1 MRDAAKTKKQLIEEL
16 TSLRQRCAT
25 LEAALSPPLACPA
38 VPIDPV
44 WYRQVVEHSQVLI
57 CMHDLHGVLLFV
69 NPAAARALG
78 YEPHEGIGKKLS
90 LFLAPSVRPFFEAY
104 LERIRSQPTDSGL
117 MRVITKHGQER
128 VWAYHNI
135 RYEEPGQPPYVLGHA
150 QDITEEITERS
161 RREEELK
168 QARDELENRVV
179 QRTAELQRAQE
190 RFVKAFHAS
199 PDAIILTGMD
209 DRYID
214 VNPGFQ
220 RLSGYSRDEVVGH
233 TSKEFELWVNRQDR
247 TAVIRL
253 FREQGAV
260 YDFEVR
266 WWTKSGTI
274 REVLLSVE
282 PIELDGVPCALSFA
296 HDVTERRELE
306 RELIEISERERQRI
320 GYDLHDTLGQQL
332 AGIAFLSKV
341 LAQRLATHNAAE
353 ATRAAQIVTFV
364 NQAIEQARTLAG
376 GLAPVT
382 LETYGLVFALQ
393 ELAASV
399 EALFHCACKVS
410 SHHAIHITDHA
421 VAMHLYRIVQEAVN
435 NAIQHG
441 KAPQITI
448 TLSIRR
454 EGGMILMVRDNGVG
468 FPTDVAARRGMGLRI
483 MHHRARMIGATLE
496 VQHGV
501 PGGTCVICTLSN
513 PTLVSVNQMPS
524 SA

>member
-16 TSLRQRCAT
+16 TRLRQRCT
-25 LEAALSPPLACPA
+25 DLEAALSPPSARPQAIPA
-38 VPIDPV
+38 DPV
-44 WYRQVVEHSQVLI
+44 WYRQVVEHGQGLI
-57 CMHDLHGVLLFV
+57 CMHDLDGVLLFV
-69 NPAAARALG
+69 NRAAASALG

-90 LFLAPSVRPFFEAY
+90 LFLAPSMRPLFEMY
-104 LERIRSQPTDSGL
+104 LERIRSQTTDSGL

-135 RYEEPGQPPYVLGHA
+135 RYEEPGQAPYVLGHA
-150 QDITEEITERS
+150 QDVTEQVQ
-161 RREEELK
+161 REEELE
-168 QARDELENRVV
+168 QIRDELENRVA
-179 QRTAELQRAQE
+179 QGTAELQRAQE

-199 PDAIILTGMD
+199 PDATIILNGMD
-209 DRYID
+209 GRYID

-220 RLSGYSRDEVVGH
+220 RLTGYSRDEVVGY
-233 TSKEFELWVNRQDR
+233 TSRKFKLWVNRQER
-247 TAVIRL
+247 KAVIRL

-282 PIELDGVPCALSFA
+282 RIELDGVLCALSIA

-332 AGIAFLSKV
+332 AGIAFFSKV
-341 LAQRLATHNAAE
+341 LAQRLATHHAAE
-353 ATRAAQIVTFV
+353 ATQAAQIVAFV

-393 ELAASV
+393 ELATSV
-399 EALFHCACKVS
+399 EALFHCTCKVS

-435 NAIQHG
+435 NAIKHG
-441 KAPQITI
+441 KAQQITI
-448 TLSIRR
+448 TLSAWQ
-454 EGGMILMVRDNGVG
+454 GGMTLMVRDNGVG

-483 MHHRARMIGATLE
+483 MHHRARMIGAILE
-496 VQHGV
+496 VQHGAH
-501 PGGTCVICTLSN
+501 GGTCVICTLSN

>member
-1 MRDAAKTKKQLIEEL
+1 MRDAVKTKKQLIEEL
-16 TSLRQRCAT
+16 TAWRQRCAA
-25 LEAALSPPLACPA
+25 LETALSPSPACPQA
-38 VPIDPV
+38 GPIDPV
-44 WYRQVVEHSQVLI
+44 WYRHVVEHGQGLI
-57 CMHDLHGVLLFV
+57 CMHDLDGVLLFI

-78 YEPHEGIGKKLS
+78 YAPHEMIGKKIS
-90 LFLAPSVRPFFEAY
+90 LVLTPSMRYLFEAY
-104 LERIRSQPTDSGL
+104 LERICSQPTASGL

-128 VWAYHNI
+128 VWAYHNL

-150 QDITEEITERS
+150 QDITEQIQ
-161 RREEELK
+161 REQELT
-168 QARDELENRVV
+168 QARDELENRVA

-199 PDAIILTGMD
+199 PDAIILTDIANGCF
-209 DRYID
+209 ID

-220 RLSGYSRDEVVGH
+220 RLFEYSRDEVVGH
-233 TSKEFELWVNRQDR
+233 TSNEFELWVNRQDR
-247 TAVIRL
+247 KTVIQL
-253 FREQGAV
+253 FSKQGVV

-282 PIELDGVPCALSFA
+282 RIELDGVPCALSVA

-332 AGIAFLSKV
+332 AGIAFLGKV
-341 LAQRLATHNAAE
+341 LAQRLAAHHAVE
-353 ATRAAQIVTFV
+353 ATQADQIVTFV
-364 NQAIEQARTLAG
+364 NQAIEQARRLAG

-441 KAPQITI
+441 QARQITI
-448 TLSIRR
+448 TLSVRR
-454 EGGMILMVRDNGVG
+454 EGGMILMVHDNGVG
-468 FPTDVAARRGMGLRI
+468 FPTDVGKRRGMGLRI
-483 MHHRARMIGATLE
+483 MHHRARMIGAILE
-496 VQHGV
+496 VQHGAH
-501 PGGTCVICTLSN
+501 GGTCVICTLSN
-513 PTLVSVNQMPS
+513 PTLVSVNWMPS
-524 SA
+524 GA

>member
-1 MRDAAKTKKQLIEEL
+1 
-16 TSLRQRCAT
+16 
-25 LEAALSPPLACPA
+25 
-38 VPIDPV
+38 
-44 WYRQVVEHSQVLI
+44 
-57 CMHDLHGVLLFV
+57 MHDLDGVLLFI
-69 NPAAARALG
+69 NPAAARLLG
-78 YEPHEGIGKKLS
+78 YEPHEMIGKKIS
-90 LFLAPSVRPFFEAY
+90 MVLAPVMRPLFAAY

-150 QDITEEITERS
+150 QDITERIQ
-161 RREEELK
+161 REQELK
-168 QARDELENRVV
+168 QARDELENRVA

-199 PDAIILTGMD
+199 PDAIILIGMD
-209 DRYID
+209 GRYID

-220 RLSGYSRDEVVGH
+220 RLFEYSRDEVVGH
-233 TSKEFELWVNRQDR
+233 TSREFELWVNRQDR
-247 TAVIRL
+247 TTVIRL

-266 WWTKSGTI
+266 FRTKSGTI

-282 PIELDGVPCALSFA
+282 RIELDGVPCALSIA
-296 HDVTERRELE
+296 HDVTERRQLE

-320 GYDLHDTLGQQL
+320 GYDLHDTLGQHL

-341 LAQRLATHNAAE
+341 LEQRLTARHAAE
-353 ATRAAQIVTFV
+353 ATQAAQIVAFV

-441 KAPQITI
+441 KARQITI
-448 TLSIRR
+448 TLSVRR
-454 EGGMILMVRDNGVG
+454 EGGMILMVHDNGVG
-468 FPTDVAARRGMGLRI
+468 FPTDVAERRGMGLRI
-483 MHHRARMIGATLE
+483 MHHRARMIGAILE
-496 VQHGV
+496 VQRGTH
-501 PGGTCVICTLSN
+501 GGTRVICTLDN
-513 PTLVSVNQMPS
+513 PALVSVNQMPS
-524 SA
+524 DA

>member
-16 TSLRQRCAT
+16 TALRQRCAD
-25 LEAALSPPLACPA
+25 LEAALSPPPACLQDRPA
-38 VPIDPV
+38 DPV
-44 WYRQVVEHSQVLI
+44 WYRHVVEHGLGLI
-57 CMHDLHGVLLFV
+57 CMHDLDGVLLFI
-69 NPAAARALG
+69 NPAAARLLG
-78 YEPHEGIGKKLS
+78 YEPHEGIGKQLS
-90 LFLAPSVRPFFEAY
+90 MFLAPAMRPLFPAY

-128 VWAYHNI
+128 IWSYHNI
-135 RYEEPGQPPYVLGHA
+135 RYEEPGQLPYVLGHA
-150 QDITEEITERS
+150 QDITERVQHEQ
-161 RREEELK
+161 ELQ
-168 QARDELENRVV
+168 QARDELESRVA

-199 PDAIILTGMD
+199 PDAIILTGLD
-209 DRYID
+209 NYYID
-214 VNPGFQ
+214 VNTGFQ
-220 RLSGYSRDEVVGH
+220 RLFGYSRDEVVGH
-233 TSKEFELWVNRQDR
+233 TSREFGLWVNPQDR
-247 TAVIRL
+247 KEVIRL

-274 REVLLSVE
+274 REMLLSVE
-282 PIELDGVPCALSFA
+282 RIELDSVPCALSIA

-306 RELIEISERERQRI
+306 RGLIEISERERQRI

-332 AGIAFLSKV
+332 AGIAFLGKV
-341 LAQRLATHNAAE
+341 LAQRLAANHAVE
-353 ATRAAQIVTFV
+353 APQAAQIVTFV

-441 KAPQITI
+441 KAQKITI
-448 TLSIRR
+448 TLSVRR

-468 FPTDVAARRGMGLRI
+468 FPTDVTKRRGMGLRI
-483 MHHRARMIGATLE
+483 MHHRARMIGAMLE
-496 VQHGV
+496 VQRGAH
-501 PGGTCVICTLSN
+501 GGTCVICTLSN
-513 PTLVSVNQMPS
+513 PTLVSVNQMSS

>member
-1 MRDAAKTKKQLIEEL
+1 MRDAVKTKKQLIEEL
-16 TSLRQRCAT
+16 TALRQRCAA
-25 LEAALSPPLACPA
+25 LEAARAPASTSPQARPA
-38 VPIDPV
+38 DPV
-44 WYRQVVEHSQVLI
+44 WYRHVVEHGLGLI
-57 CMHDLHGVLLFV
+57 CMHDLDGVLLFI
-69 NPAAARALG
+69 NLAAGRLLG
-78 YEPHEGIGKKLS
+78 YEPHELIGKKIS
-90 LFLAPSVRPFFEAY
+90 LVLAPVMRHLFPAY
-104 LERIRSQPTDSGL
+104 LEQIRSQPTDSGL

-128 VWAYHNI
+128 IWSYHNI

-150 QDITEEITERS
+150 QDITERVQ
-161 RREEELK
+161 REQELQ
-168 QARDELENRVV
+168 QARDELEHRVA

-199 PDAIILTGMD
+199 PDAIILSGLD
-209 DRYID
+209 NYYID
-214 VNPGFQ
+214 VNTGFQ
-220 RLSGYSRDEVVGH
+220 RLFGYSRDEVVGH
-233 TSKEFELWVNRQDR
+233 TYREFGLWVNPQDR
-247 TAVIRL
+247 KAVIQL
-253 FREQGAV
+253 FRKQGAV

-274 REVLLSVE
+274 REMLLSVE
-282 PIELDGVPCALSFA
+282 RIEVDGVPCALSIA

-306 RELIEISERERQRI
+306 RELIDISERERQRI

-332 AGIAFLSKV
+332 AGIAFLGKV
-341 LAQRLATHNAAE
+341 LAQRLAANHAVE
-353 ATRAAQIVTFV
+353 ATQAAQIVTFV

-441 KAPQITI
+441 KAQQITI
-448 TLSIRR
+448 TLSVRR
-454 EGGMILMVRDNGVG
+454 KGGTILMVRDNGVG
-468 FPTDVAARRGMGLRI
+468 FPTDVAKRRGMGLRI
-483 MHHRARMIGATLE
+483 MHHRARMIGAILE
-496 VQHGV
+496 VQRGAR
-501 PGGTCVICTLSN
+501 GGTCVICTLSN
-513 PTLVSVNQMPS
+513 AALVSVSQIPS